1 MCELYDDLYD
11 DSDDSDDKYEELIYN
26 KFDEIQQR
34 KITKDDFTFSC
45 MTKIVGL
52 SFNTT
57 KEFIL
62 NNIHSGDYLDV
73 ERERE
78 NKYDSNALA
87 IYCNNIKIGYVSKDI
102 AQQLM
107 YHNNIEFIVSEITG
121 ISLNTANV
129 GINGE
134 ILATIC

>member
-1 MCELYDDLYD
+1 MFDLNDDLY
-11 DSDDSDDKYEELIYN
+11 DDSDDKYEELIYN

-102 AQQLM
+102 AHQLM

-121 ISLNTANV
+121 ISLNTNNV
-129 GINGE
+129 GINGK

>member
-1 MCELYDDLYD
+1 MFDLYDND
-11 DSDDSDDKYEELIYN
+11 DSDDQYEELIYN
-26 KFDEIQQR
+26 KFDEIQQQG

-57 KEFIL
+57 KNFIL
-62 NNIHSGDYLDV
+62 ENIHSGDYLDV

-87 IYCNNIKIGYVSKDI
+87 VYCNNIKIGYISKDI

-107 YHNNIEFIVSEITG
+107 YHNNIEFLVSGITG
-121 ISLNTANV
+121 ISLNTDNV

-134 ILATIC
+134 IIATIC

>member
-1 MCELYDDLYD
+1 MFDLNDDLYD
-11 DSDDSDDKYEELIYN
+11 DSDDQYEELIYN
-26 KFDEIQQR
+26 KLDEIQQR
-34 KITKDDFTFSC
+34 KITKDDFSFSC

-62 NNIHSGDYLDV
+62 KNIHSGDCLDV

-87 IYCNNIKIGYVSKDI
+87 IYCNNTKIGYVSKYI

-107 YHNNIEFIVSEITG
+107 YHNNMEFIVSEISG
-121 ISLNTANV
+121 VSLGTNNV

-134 ILATIC
+134 IIATIC